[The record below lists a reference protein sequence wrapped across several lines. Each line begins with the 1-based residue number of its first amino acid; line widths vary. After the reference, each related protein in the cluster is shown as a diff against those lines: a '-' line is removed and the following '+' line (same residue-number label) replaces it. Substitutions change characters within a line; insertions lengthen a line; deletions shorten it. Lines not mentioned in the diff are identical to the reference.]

1 MAIQLF
7 RVFSFRGGAPVDAP
21 GGALYI
27 PPQGRGRVDNPE
39 HYRAYYAAGE
49 PAAAVA
55 EVLGAREPGPIR
67 ADSLRGSPLVEGSV
81 LALAT
86 VELPSQQRLCDLDDP
101 KELLARNLRPSRVIT
116 RNYQVSQR
124 WALVIFRERRQA
136 RWIGVSWWSYY
147 ESTWTSVAVWKQ
159 SALKLVDVQPL
170 TLDHPAV
177 RDAARVLKRPIIA
190 A

>member
-1 MAIQLF
+1 MATSLY
-7 RVFSFRGGAPVDAP
+7 RVFSFHGQARVEAP
-21 GGALYI
+21 GGALHI

-39 HYRAYYAAGE
+39 HYRAYYAARE
-49 PAAAVA
+49 PEAAVA
-55 EVLGAREPGPIR
+55 EVLGATEPGPIGVQ
-67 ADSLRGSPLVEGSV
+67 SLRGSPLIAGSV

-116 RNYQVSQR
+116 RNRQVSQA
-124 WALVIFRERRQA
+124 WALVIFRERRA
-136 RWIGVSWWSYY
+136 TRYAGVSWWSYY
-147 ESTWTSVAVWKQ
+147 ESSWTSVAVWKA
-159 SALKLVDVQPL
+159 SALKLVEVQPL

-177 RDAARVLKRPIIA
+177 RSAARVLKRPIIA